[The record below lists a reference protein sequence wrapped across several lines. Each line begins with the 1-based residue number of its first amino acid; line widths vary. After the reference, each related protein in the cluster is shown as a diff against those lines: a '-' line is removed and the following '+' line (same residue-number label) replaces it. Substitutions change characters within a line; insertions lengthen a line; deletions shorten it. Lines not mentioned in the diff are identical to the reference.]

1 MRIDTKNETM
11 QLYENRYNVT
21 KHLFENRYNKFNQ
34 ASI

>member
-1 MRIDTKNETM
+1 MRIDTKNETK
-11 QLYENRYNVT
+11 QLYENRYNVI